1 MDKNKVKKEYNK
13 KIQNLAKLNKYYY
26 ELSKPLVKDYEYDK
40 IKADILFLEKK
51 YDFLESEN
59 SPSKIVGF
67 KPSKTFKKVLHR
79 VPMLSL
85 SNAFDEEDLI
95 NFEKKIN
102 NFLDQKRLISA
113 DINVIK
119 IINVYVP
126 NGSSLESSKFEY
138 KINWL
143 NCLSSFLDDQ
153 EKKGELICLM
163 GDFNVAPSNLDIHD
177 PKKYEG
183 GIMASEIERNA
194 LNNVLKKRLI
204 DSFRIFEQNTGHWSW
219 WDYRNNAF
227 ELNKGWR
234 IDHIYI
240 SKELSSNLKS
250 CVIDSSPRGNLRPS
264 DHAPVMID
272 LNLSEINA
280 DFFEDEDN
288 FFEI

>member
-1 MDKNKVKKEYNK
+1 MIDECFPIEPFEKLGYSVEVYGQKSYNGVA
-13 KIQNLAKLNKYYY
+13 II
-26 ELSKPLVKDYEYDK
+26 SK
-40 IKADILFLEKK
+40 IKPENVRKGF
-51 YDFLESEN
+51 YGCTDFDQNIE
-59 SPSKIVGF
+59 I
-67 KPSKTFKKVLHR
+67 
-79 VPMLSL
+79 
-85 SNAFDEEDLI
+85 
-95 NFEKKIN
+95 
-102 NFLDQKRLISA
+102 FLDQKRLISA
-113 DINVIK
+113 DINGIK

-126 NGSSLESSKFEY
+126 NGSSLESNKFEY

-143 NCLSSFLDDQ
+143 NCLASFLDEQ

-163 GDFNVAPSNLDIHD
+163 GDFNIAPSNLDIHD
-177 PKKYEG
+177 PEKYEG

-240 SKELSSNLKS
+240 SKELSSILKS
-250 CVIDSSPRGNLRPS
+250 CVIDCSPRGNLRPS

-272 LNLSEINA
+272 LNLNDING